1 MVGLLIAMF
10 AGLVVLMHLDGIV
23 PRPGQ
28 TAVSQ
33 LAHHSF
39 GSGPLY
45 GYVQV
50 TTALVL
56 LLAANTAFNG
66 FPRLLSFM
74 ARNGH
79 APRAVPAAWGP
90 PSVQQRDARARARR
104 GRHCSPCSAA
114 APVR

>member
-1 MVGLLIAMF
+1 MF
-10 AGLVVLMHLDGIV
+10 AGSSLLMHVDGLV
-23 PRPGQ
+23 PDAGQ

-45 GYVQV
+45 AYAQV
-50 TTALVL
+50 TTAFVL

-74 ARNGH
+74 ARNGF
-79 APRAVPAAWGP
+79 V
-90 PSVQQRDARARARR
+90 ARAAC
-104 GRHCSPCSAA
+104 GSGTA
-114 APVR
+114 